1 MEIMDWVLGL
11 LIVQGVLGAID
22 TVYHHEL
29 TIALPRRPS
38 AKQELAIH
46 SIRALLY
53 GVVFA
58 AIANIEFY
66 GAWIFSISVLVMI
79 EVGLTL
85 WDFVVEDNSRKLPAT
100 ERILHTVLAINGGAV
115 FGLYAWQL
123 AQWWRFPTTLVEVD
137 HGWQGVL
144 LTLFA
149 IGVAVSGIRDGLAA
163 VALSK
168 NSAPDNPFL
177 GLTHRTILVTGGTG
191 FIGEALVSR
200 LLDAGHNVT
209 VWSRN
214 PLRASYLFDG
224 RARCIRDIARLDKNE
239 RFDTVINLA
248 GMPVIGPRWS
258 SRRKSQLMASR
269 IGTTQKLVDWFSR
282 TQTHPTSWIQA
293 SAIGYYGIRPSSEI
307 LDEDSSQGNGFM
319 ADLCARWEGTG
330 QAIEKLGT
338 RCVILRFGLVFGPGG
353 ALPSL
358 LLPYRL
364 GFGGRL
370 GDGQQI
376 MSWIHRDDLLKLFAD
391 AMDSESTRGAYNAVA
406 PEQISQARFAKTVG
420 QVLQRPVWFHLPT
433 KLMRW
438 FAGEMAQIF
447 VDGQRVIPKRLLDEG
462 FQFRYP
468 TLISALRD
476 LA

>member
-11 LIVQGVLGAID
+11 LIAQGVLGAID
-22 TVYHHEL
+22 TIYHHEL
-29 TIALPRRPS
+29 TIALPRRPG

-46 SIRALLY
+46 SVRALLY

-58 AIANIEFY
+58 AIANMEFH

-85 WDFVVEDNSRKLPAT
+85 WDFVVEDNSRKLPTT
-100 ERILHTVLAINGGAV
+100 ERILHTVLAINGGAL

-123 AQWWRFPTTLVEVD
+123 AQWWRLPTTLVKVD

-149 IGVAVSGIRDGLAA
+149 IGVALSGIRDGIAA
-163 VALSK
+163 VALNRK
-168 NSAPDNPFL
+168 TTPDNPFL
-177 GLTHRTILVTGGTG
+177 PLAHHNILVTGGTG
-191 FIGEALVSR
+191 FIGEALVTR
-200 LLDAGHNVT
+200 LLEAGHNVT
-209 VWSRN
+209 VWSRD

-258 SRRKSQLMASR
+258 SRRKSQLLASR
-269 IGTTQKLVDWFSR
+269 IDTTQKLVDWFSR

-293 SAIGYYGIRPSSEI
+293 SAIGYYGVRPASEI
-307 LDEDSSQGNGFM
+307 LDEESLQGNGFM
-319 ADLCARWEGTG
+319 ADLCARWESTA
-330 QAIEKLGT
+330 QAVEKLGT

-364 GFGGRL
+364 GLGGRL

-376 MSWIHRDDLLKLFAD
+376 MSWIHLDDLLKLFAN
-391 AMDSESTRGAYNAVA
+391 AMDTDSMRGTYNAVA
-406 PEQISQARFAKTVG
+406 PEQISQARFAEAVG
-420 QVLQRPVWFHLPT
+420 QVLQRPVWFHFPA
-433 KLMRW
+433 KLIRLL
-438 FAGEMAQIF
+438 AGEMAQIF
-447 VDGQRVIPKRLLDEG
+447 VDGQRVIPKRLLNER

-468 TLISALRD
+468 TLINALRD